1 MSSLAECI
9 VKYSCVKMDVTA
21 EAVERE
27 RETGGGRGR
36 KGESRCKL
44 RFQTNSIWANAVG
57 LKKLFL
63 VFVSYFPNVS
73 PVLETRGIT
82 TNSVVPFLSRFCTS
96 VLCFQTHLV
105 FRNI

>member
-27 RETGGGRGR
+27 REREGR

-63 VFVSYFPNVS
+63 VFVSHFPNVS